1 MLQIYKESN
10 LIKYHN
16 IYNDKGNSV
25 TRIIDHLQ
33 AGPSIIT
40 ELYCYQ
46 QWFFTILFLYQV
58 LNSIFSNK
66 IQYILFQFYSSDNFT
81 GQIWHLVS
89 YARSTFTH
97 LLLTLY
103 QVSSRDSFYL
113 YQMKNLL
120 KFHFVVSISQRT
132 LFNHL
137 EFLFPFD
144 IFNIV

>member
-1 MLQIYKESN
+1 MIKEILLLGLSTIYRQVRLLLLNYTVTSSGFSPSSSCIKFWILFSQIKF
-10 LIKYHN
+10 N
-16 IYNDKGNSV
+16 IYCFSSIHL
-25 TRIIDHLQ
+25 IISPDRF
-33 AGPSIIT
+33 G
-40 ELYCYQ
+40 
-46 QWFFTILFLYQV
+46 ILFLTQGRHY
-58 LNSIFSNK
+58 
-66 IQYILFQFYSSDNFT
+66 
-81 GQIWHLVS
+81 
-89 YARSTFTH
+89 TH

-113 YQMKNLL
+113 HQMKNLL